1 MDSGF
6 EITAIP
12 LKLIKTNTWLVEK
25 VYRPTDLSNISWI
38 RSVTL
43 RVSFRDNQFLL
54 TFLGCKSLCEPIQGA
69 DFMSHIS

>member
-12 LKLIKTNTWLVEK
+12 LKLITTNTWLVEK
-25 VYRPTDLSNISWI
+25 VYRPTDLSNISRI

-54 TFLGCKSLCEPIQGA
+54 TFLGCKSLCQPIQGA